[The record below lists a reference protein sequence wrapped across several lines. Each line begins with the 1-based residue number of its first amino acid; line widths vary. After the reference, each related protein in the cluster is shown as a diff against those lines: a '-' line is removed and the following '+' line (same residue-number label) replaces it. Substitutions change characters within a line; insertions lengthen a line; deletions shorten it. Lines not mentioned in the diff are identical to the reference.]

1 MKIHVVTIGDEIL
14 NGYTLNTNA
23 AYIGNEFSSNQ
34 LKVSRT
40 SVVGD
45 NEQDIITEIRECLQK
60 NDIVVLTG
68 GLGPTH
74 DDITKDCIVKL
85 YNTELVLN
93 KEVLNN
99 IKQIFAKKGREIT
112 PSNEQQAYVP
122 KIARVINNSFGTA
135 PGMWIEKDKKILIAL
150 PGVPHE
156 MKEMLHADVIP
167 ELINATG
174 ANKKVTKVKS
184 LSTTGIPESVLYEKL
199 GDITEL
205 VKGSKLAFLPDQY
218 GVQMRIVVEEDT
230 QEKASNKISEIE
242 QRIRAVV
249 GRYIFGIEGVTL
261 EEVVSRLLKERGLSI
276 AVAESCTGGKIC
288 DRLTNISGSS
298 AYFERGV
305 VSYSNGA
312 KVELL
317 KVNEDM
323 IAEHGAVSLEVAR
336 QMAEGVKAI
345 AGTDLGLSVTGILG
359 PTGAVPGKP
368 VGLVY
373 LGICDDKLCTGKKI
387 QLSDN
392 RIINKEKAS
401 QAALDFLRRHLLGIP
416 YDE

>member
-1 MKIHVVTIGDEIL
+1 MKIHVITIGDEIL
-14 NGYTLNTNA
+14 NGYTMNTNA
-23 AYIGNEFSSNQ
+23 AYIGSEFAKNE

-45 NEQDIITEIRECLQK
+45 NEPDIINELRECLHR
-60 NDIVVLTG
+60 NDVVIATG

-74 DDITKDCIVKL
+74 DDITKDCVVRL
-85 YNTELVLN
+85 FNTELVLN
-93 KEVLNN
+93 NDVLNN
-99 IKQIFAKKGREIT
+99 IKSIFSRKGREMSS
-112 PSNEQQAYVP
+112 SNEGQAYVP
-122 KIARVINNSFGTA
+122 KNARVINNSLGTA
-135 PGMWIEKDKKILIAL
+135 PGLWIEREKKILIAL

-156 MKEMLHADVIP
+156 MKEMIQSYVIP
-167 ELINATG
+167 ELGNRFKD
-174 ANKKVTKVKS
+174 NSRVTKVKS
-184 LSTTGIPESVLYEKL
+184 LSTTGITESVLYEKL
-199 GDITEL
+199 GDIKEL
-205 VKGSKLAFLPDQY
+205 MQGAKLAFLPDQY
-218 GVQMRIVVEEDT
+218 GVQMRIVVEE
-230 QEKASNKISEIE
+230 ESSERASNKISEIE
-242 QRIRAVV
+242 QRIRSLV

-261 EEVVSRLLKERGLSI
+261 EEVISRLLKERGLSI

-323 IAEHGAVSLEVAR
+323 IAAHGAVSLEVVR

-345 AGTDLGLSVTGILG
+345 AGTDLGLAVTGILG

-373 LGICDDKLCTGKKI
+373 IGICDDKLCTAKKF
-387 QLSDN
+387 QFSDS
-392 RIINKEKAS
+392 RMINKEKAS

>member
-1 MKIHVVTIGDEIL
+1 MKIHVITIGDEIL
-14 NGYTLNTNA
+14 SGYTLNTNA
-23 AYIGNEFSSNQ
+23 AYIGNEFARNQ
-34 LKVSRT
+34 LNVSKT

-45 NEQDIITEIRECLQK
+45 NEKDIITELKECLQK
-60 NDIVVLTG
+60 NDIVIVTG

-85 YNTELVLN
+85 FNTELVLN
-93 KEVLNN
+93 QEVLNN
-99 IKQIFAKKGREIT
+99 IKTIFSKKGREIS
-112 PSNEQQAYVP
+112 PSNEGQAFIP
-122 KIARVINNSFGTA
+122 KNARVIKNGFGTA
-135 PGMWIEKDKKILIAL
+135 PGLWIEIDKKILIAL

-156 MKEMLHADVIP
+156 MKEMIQADVIP
-167 ELINATG
+167 ELVNRLDH
-174 ANKKVTKVKS
+174 NRKLTKVKS
-184 LSTTGIPESVLYEKL
+184 LSTTGIPESLLYEKL
-199 GDITEL
+199 GDIKEL
-205 VKGSKLAFLPDQY
+205 IQDAKLAFLPDQY
-218 GVQMRIVVEEDT
+218 GVQMRIVVEEDDA
-230 QEKASNKISEIE
+230 EKATNRISEIE
-242 QRIRAVV
+242 QRIRSMV
-249 GRYIFGIEGVTL
+249 GRYIYGIEGVTL
-261 EEVVSRLLKERGLSI
+261 EEVISRLLKERGLSL

-312 KVELL
+312 KVEIL
-317 KVNEDM
+317 KVNEDL
-323 IAEHGAVSLEVAR
+323 ISTYGAVSLEVAR

-345 AGTDLGLSVTGILG
+345 AGTDLGLAVTGILG

-373 LGICDDKLCTGKKI
+373 VGICDDKLCTAKKF
-387 QLSDN
+387 QFSDN